1 MGIDDLDGGCSSGAE
16 IGAVITKNVQ
26 AGTHGL
32 FVQIVDACQ
41 IFYVFILDG
50 ELKLSG
56 EDLNC
61 VVDWRLKGFSGSR
74 RG

>member
-32 FVQIVDACQ
+32 FVQIVEACQ
-41 IFYVFILDG
+41 FF
-50 ELKLSG
+50 
-56 EDLNC
+56 
-61 VVDWRLKGFSGSR
+61 
-74 RG
+74 